1 MFDFL
6 KRGQLIRRGLA
17 SRKTRRRR
25 ARNELLQSLEYAPYV
40 KLFIFVGFIAG
51 LAFLIFSGQQPEPT
65 KNFVIAL
72 LFLATAMAQL
82 WINQPRTFSQNSR
95 VLLVF
100 GIILVQLAVTKLLLV
115 LCNGGTVRF
124 LKPEMGGLIAPYAF
138 APLVLSVLLGRNHGL
153 YAAVSV
159 SLWSSVLFGKIDAPL
174 LVTSLISGFTAVYLT
189 LQVRRRS
196 KLIRAGVGV
205 GFAIWL
211 LSLTF
216 GLIGPIN
223 LFSPIA
229 NDWGMIGLQSA
240 LAVGNGILTAM
251 VVGGALPILENLFQI
266 TTDISWLEASDLN
279 HPLLRRM
286 TIEAP
291 GTYHH
296 SLVVANLAEAAA
308 EAIGANATLCRVC
321 SYFHDVGKLVKPEYF
336 TENMNFERNPH
347 DDLAPTMSA
356 LIIIAHVKEGVDLAL
371 KHKLNQRVIDI
382 IQEHHGTSLVYY
394 FYQRALQQQEDAR
407 AGGKIMNMR
416 EEDIPEVGEESFRYS
431 GPKPQTKESA
441 IVSLADIVESASRSL
456 EKPTLQK
463 IEQLVDELIE
473 ERIADRQLDECDLT
487 LGELKIIAE
496 RFRFTLMTMLHSRI
510 AYPKQETRTL
520 GPREEGLHPD
530 VMAMTRKP
538 ATAPAQA
545 TASR

>member
-17 SRKTRRRR
+17 SKKTRRRR
-25 ARNELLQSLEYAPYV
+25 TRNELAETLEYATWAKV
-40 KLFIFVGFIAG
+40 LVLGGFVAG
-51 LAFLIFSGQQPEPT
+51 LGFLVFSGQQPEPT

-72 LFLATAMAQL
+72 LFLATALIQL
-82 WINQPRTFSQNSR
+82 WINQPQTFSRTSR
-95 VLLVF
+95 ILLVF
-100 GIILVQLAVTKLLLV
+100 GTILVQLAVTKLVLV
-115 LCNGGTVRF
+115 LCNSGNYRVF
-124 LKPEMGGLIAPYAF
+124 KPEMGGLITPYAF

-153 YAAVSV
+153 YAAVFV

-174 LVTSLISGFTAVYLT
+174 LVTSLISGFTAVSLT

-196 KLIRAGVGV
+196 KLVRAGLGI
-205 GFAIWL
+205 GLAIWL
-211 LSLTF
+211 LSLAF
-216 GLIGPIN
+216 GLIGPIS
-223 LFSPIA
+223 LFSA
-229 NDWGMIGLQSA
+229 SGNDWRMIGLQSA
-240 LAVGNGILTAM
+240 YAIGNGILTAM
-251 VVGGALPILENLFQI
+251 LVGGALPILEQVFQV

-296 SLVVANLAEAAA
+296 SLVVANLAESAA
-308 EAIGANATLCRVC
+308 EAIGANGTLCRVC

-371 KHKLNQRVIDI
+371 KHKLNHRIIDI

-394 FYQRALQQQEDAR
+394 FYQRAVQQQEDAR

-416 EEDIPEVGEESFRYS
+416 EEDIPEVREESFRYS

-456 EKPTLQK
+456 SKPTPQK
-463 IEQLVDELIE
+463 VEQLINELIE
-473 ERIADRQLDECDLT
+473 ERIADGQLDECDLT
-487 LGELKIIAE
+487 LGDLRIIAK

-510 AYPKQETRTL
+510 AYPKPESKYAT
-520 GPREEGLHPD
+520 PREEGLRPD
-530 VMAMTRKP
+530 VMAATKKP
-538 ATAPAQA
+538 ASAPPVSAA
-545 TASR
+545 

>member
-6 KRGQLIRRGLA
+6 KRGRLIRRGLA

-25 ARNELLQSLEYAPYV
+25 TRNELLRNLEYSVYMKV
-40 KLFIFVGFIAG
+40 FIFAGFVAG
-51 LAFLIFSGQQPEPT
+51 IAFLIFSGQQPEPT

-72 LFLATAMAQL
+72 LFFATALTQL
-82 WINQPRTFSQNSR
+82 WINQPKTFVRSSR
-95 VLLVF
+95 LLLVF
-100 GIILVQLAVTKLLLV
+100 GVIFMQLAATKLVLI
-115 LCNGGTVRF
+115 LCNSGNYSFLRPETV
-124 LKPEMGGLIAPYAF
+124 GLIAPYAF
-138 APLVLSVLLGRNHGL
+138 STLVLSVLLGRNHGL
-153 YAAVSV
+153 YASVFV
-159 SLWSSVLFGKIDAPL
+159 SLWSSILFGKVDAPL
-174 LVTSLISGFTAVYLT
+174 LVCGLISGFTAVYLT

-196 KLIRAGVGV
+196 RLIRAGFGV
-205 GFAIWL
+205 GLAIWL
-211 LSLTF
+211 LSITF
-216 GLIGPIN
+216 GIIGPID
-223 LFSPIA
+223 LFSQSG
-229 NDWGMIGLQSA
+229 NDWKMIGIQSA
-240 LAVGNGILTAM
+240 LAIGNGILTATI
-251 VVGGALPILENLFQI
+251 VGGILPILEHLFQI

-321 SYFHDVGKLVKPEYF
+321 SYFHDVGKLVKPDYY

-371 KHKLNQRVIDI
+371 KHKLNQRIIDI

-416 EEDIPEVGEESFRYS
+416 EEDVPEVREESFRYP
-431 GPKPQTKESA
+431 GPKPQTKERA
-441 IVSLADIVESASRSL
+441 IVSLADIVDSASRSL
-456 EKPTLQK
+456 EKPTPQK
-463 IEQLVDELIE
+463 VEQLIEELIE
-473 ERIADRQLDECDLT
+473 ERIADGQLDDCDLT
-487 LGELKIIAE
+487 LGEIKMIKD
-496 RFRFTLMTMLHSRI
+496 RFRFTLLTMLHSRI
-510 AYPKQETRTL
+510 AYPKQERFF
-520 GPREEGLHPD
+520 GPREEPLRAD
-530 VMAMTRKP
+530 VMAETRKP
-538 ATAPAQA
+538 ALAPPISAA
-545 TASR
+545 

>member
-6 KRGQLIRRGLA
+6 KRGRLVRRGLA

-25 ARNELLQSLEYAPYV
+25 TRNELLRGLEYARYV
-40 KLFIFVGFIAG
+40 KVFILAGFIAG

-72 LFLATAMAQL
+72 LFFATAMTQL
-82 WINQPRTFSQNSR
+82 WINQPKTFSQNSR

-100 GIILVQLAVTKLLLV
+100 GTMFVQLAATKIVLV
-115 LCNGGTVRF
+115 LCNESAFRF
-124 LKPEMGGLIAPYAF
+124 LKPEMGDLIAPYAF

-153 YAAVSV
+153 YAAVFV
-159 SLWSSVLFGKIDAPL
+159 SLWSSVLFGRIDAPL

-189 LQVRRRS
+189 LQVRRRG

-205 GFAIWL
+205 GLAIWL

-216 GLIGPIN
+216 GSIGPIT
-223 LFSPIA
+223 LFPPTG
-229 NDWGMIGLQSA
+229 NDWGMIGIQSA
-240 LAVGNGILTAM
+240 LAIGNGIVTATI
-251 VVGGALPILENLFQI
+251 VGGALPMLEHLFQI
-266 TTDISWLEASDLN
+266 TTDVSWLEASDLN

-308 EAIGANATLCRVC
+308 EKIGANATLCRVC

-371 KHKLNQRVIDI
+371 KHKLNQRIIDI

-394 FYQRALQQQEDAR
+394 FYQRALQQQQDAR
-407 AGGKIMNMR
+407 AGGKIMNIR
-416 EEDIPEVGEESFRYS
+416 EDDIPDVQEESFRYS

-456 EKPTLQK
+456 EKPTPQK
-463 IEQLVDELIE
+463 IEQLVNELIE
-473 ERIADRQLDECDLT
+473 ERIADGQLDECDLT
-487 LGELKIIAE
+487 LGDLRVIAE
-496 RFRFTLMTMLHSRI
+496 RFRFTLMTMLHTRI
-510 AYPKQETRTL
+510 AYPKQESKFA
-520 GPREEGLHPD
+520 GPEDEKLRPD
-530 VMAMTRKP
+530 VMADMRRP
-538 ATAPAQA
+538 PSAPPVSAA
-545 TASR
+545 

>member
-6 KRGQLIRRGLA
+6 KRNQLVRRGLA
-17 SRKTRRRR
+17 SKKTRRRR
-25 ARNELLQSLEYAPYV
+25 TRNELLRSLEYSIYIKVLVFAG
-40 KLFIFVGFIAG
+40 FVAG
-51 LAFLIFSGQQPEPT
+51 LAFLVFNGQHAEPT
-65 KNFVIAL
+65 KSFVVAL
-72 LFLATAMAQL
+72 LFFATALIQL
-82 WINQPRTFSQNSR
+82 WINQPKTFSRTS
-95 VLLVF
+95 LLFLVF
-100 GIILVQLAVTKLLLV
+100 GTMLLQLAVTKLVLV
-115 LCNGGTVRF
+115 LCNSGSHRF
-124 LKPEMGGLIAPYAF
+124 LNPNMGGLITPYAF

-153 YAAVSV
+153 YAAVFV
-159 SLWSSVLFGKIDAPL
+159 SLWSSVLFGRIDGPL
-174 LVTSLISGFTAVYLT
+174 LVTSLISGFTAVSLT

-205 GFAIWL
+205 GLAIWL
-211 LSLTF
+211 LSLAF

-223 LFSPIA
+223 LFSLIG
-229 NDWGMIGLQSA
+229 NDWRMIGLQSA
-240 LAVGNGILTAM
+240 FAIGNGIVTAM
-251 VVGGALPILENLFQI
+251 IVGGALPILEHLFQI

-321 SYFHDVGKLVKPEYF
+321 SYFHDVGKLVKSDYF
-336 TENMNFERNPH
+336 TENMNYERNPH

-356 LIIIAHVKEGVDLAL
+356 LIIIAHVKEGVDLSL
-371 KHKLNQRVIDI
+371 KHKLNHRIIDI

-416 EEDIPEVGEESFRYS
+416 AEDIPEVREESFRYS

-456 EKPTLQK
+456 EKPTPQK
-463 IEQLVDELIE
+463 IEQLVNELIE
-473 ERIADRQLDECDLT
+473 ERIADGQLDECDLT
-487 LGELKIIAE
+487 LGDLRVIAE

-510 AYPKQETRTL
+510 AYPRPESKFPGARDDSF
-520 GPREEGLHPD
+520 RPD
-530 VMAMTRKP
+530 VMAATRKP
-538 ATAPAQA
+538 ASAPPVSAA
-545 TASR
+545 

>member
-1 MFDFL
+1 
-6 KRGQLIRRGLA
+6 
-17 SRKTRRRR
+17 
-25 ARNELLQSLEYAPYV
+25 
-40 KLFIFVGFIAG
+40 LF
-51 LAFLIFSGQQPEPT
+51 
-65 KNFVIAL
+65 
-72 LFLATAMAQL
+72 
-82 WINQPRTFSQNSR
+82 
-95 VLLVF
+95 
-100 GIILVQLAVTKLLLV
+100 
-115 LCNGGTVRF
+115 
-124 LKPEMGGLIAPYAF
+124 
-138 APLVLSVLLGRNHGL
+138 
-153 YAAVSV
+153 AAVFASF
-159 SLWSSVLFGKIDAPL
+159 WSSVLFGPIDAPL
-174 LVTSLISGFTAVYLT
+174 LVTSLISGFTAVSLT

-205 GFAIWL
+205 GIAIWA

-223 LFSPIA
+223 LFSVTG
-229 NDWGMIGLQSA
+229 NDWRMLGLQSA
-240 LAVGNGILTAM
+240 YAVANGIVTAM
-251 VVGGALPILENLFQI
+251 IVGGALPMLEHLFQI
-266 TTDISWLEASDLN
+266 TTDISWLEAADLN

-321 SYFHDVGKLVKPEYF
+321 AYFHDNGKLVKPEYF

-371 KHKLNQRVIDI
+371 KHKLNHRIIDI

-407 AGGKIMNMR
+407 AGGKIMNIR
-416 EEDIPEVGEESFRYS
+416 AEDIPEVREESFRYG

-456 EKPTLQK
+456 EKPTPQK
-463 IEQLVDELIE
+463 IEQLVNELIE
-473 ERIADRQLDECDLT
+473 ERIADGQLDECDLT
-487 LGELKIIAE
+487 LGDIRVMAE

-510 AYPKQETRTL
+510 AYPKPESKFPI
-520 GPREEGLHPD
+520 PRDDSMRPD
-530 VMAMTRKP
+530 VMAATRKP
-538 ATAPAQA
+538 ATAPPV
-545 TASR
+545 TAA

>member
-6 KRGQLIRRGLA
+6 KRGRLIRRGLA
-17 SRKTRRRR
+17 SRKIRRRR
-25 ARNELLQSLEYAPYV
+25 PRSELARNLEYAPYM
-40 KLFIFVGFIAG
+40 KALIFVVFAGG
-51 LAFLIFSGQQPEPT
+51 LAFLVFSGQQAEPT
-65 KNFVIAL
+65 KNYVIAL
-72 LFLATAMAQL
+72 LVLATAITQL
-82 WINQPRTFSQNSR
+82 WINQPKSFYQNSR
-95 VLLVF
+95 LLLVF
-100 GIILVQLAVTKLLLV
+100 GVILAQLAVTKLLLV
-115 LCNGGTVRF
+115 ICNSGNYRF
-124 LKPEMGGLIAPYAF
+124 LKPEMAGLITPYAF
-138 APLVLSVLLGRNHGL
+138 APLALSVLLGRQHGL
-153 YAAVSV
+153 YAAFFV
-159 SLWSSVLFGKIDAPL
+159 SLWSSVLFGPIDAPL
-174 LVTSLISGFTAVYLT
+174 LVTSLISGFTAVSLT

-196 KLIRAGVGV
+196 KLIRAGIGV
-205 GFAIWL
+205 GLAIWL

-223 LFSPIA
+223 WLFPTA

-240 LAVGNGILTAM
+240 LAVGNGILTATL
-251 VVGGALPILENLFQI
+251 VGGALPILEQLFQI

-321 SYFHDVGKLVKPEYF
+321 SYFHDVGKLVKPDYF

-371 KHKLNQRVIDI
+371 KHGLNKQIIDVI
-382 IQEHHGTSLVYY
+382 QQHHGTSLVYY

-407 AGGKIMNMR
+407 AGGKIMNIR
-416 EEDIPEVGEESFRYS
+416 EEDIPEVQEESFRYS
-431 GPKPQTKESA
+431 GPKPQSKESA

-456 EKPTLQK
+456 EKPTPQK
-463 IEQLVDELIE
+463 IEQLVNELIE
-473 ERIADRQLDECDLT
+473 ERIADGQLDECDLT

-496 RFRFTLMTMLHSRI
+496 RFRFTLTTMLHSRI
-510 AYPKQETRTL
+510 AYPKQEKL
-520 GPREEGLHPD
+520 FAPRDDDDRRPD
-530 VMAMTRKP
+530 VMAETRKP
-538 ATAPAQA
+538 ASAPPVSAA
-545 TASR
+545 

>member
-6 KRGQLIRRGLA
+6 KRNQLVRRGFA
-17 SRKTRRRR
+17 SKKVRRRR
-25 ARNELLQSLEYAPYV
+25 TRNELLQSLEYSLYV
-40 KLFIFVGFIAG
+40 KAFIF
-51 LAFLIFSGQQPEPT
+51 LAFAGVLALLVFSGQQPEPT
-65 KNFVIAL
+65 KNFIIAL
-72 LFLATAMAQL
+72 LLLGTAITQL
-82 WINQPRTFSQNSR
+82 WINQPKTFAQNSR
-95 VLLVF
+95 ILLVF
-100 GIILVQLAVTKLLLV
+100 GVIFMQLAVTKLLLV
-115 LCNGGTVRF
+115 LCNSGNYRILT
-124 LKPEMGGLIAPYAF
+124 PQMAGLITPYAF
-138 APLVLSVLLGRNHGL
+138 AAMVLSVLLGRHHGL
-153 YAAVSV
+153 FGAVFASF
-159 SLWSSVLFGKIDAPL
+159 WSSVLFGPIDAPI
-174 LVTSLISGFTAVYLT
+174 LVTSLISGFTAVSLT
-189 LQVRRRS
+189 LQVRRRG
-196 KLIRAGVGV
+196 KLIRAGLGV
-205 GFAIWL
+205 GIAIWA

-223 LFSPIA
+223 LFSVTG
-229 NDWGMIGLQSA
+229 NDWRMIGIQSA
-240 LAVGNGILTAM
+240 FAIGNGIVTAM
-251 VVGGALPILENLFQI
+251 IVGGALPMLEHLFQV
-266 TTDISWLEASDLN
+266 TTDISWLEAADLN

-371 KHKLNQRVIDI
+371 KHKLNHRMIDI

-416 EEDIPEVGEESFRYS
+416 AEDIPEVREESFRYS

-456 EKPTLQK
+456 EKPTPQK
-463 IEQLVDELIE
+463 IEQLVNELIE
-473 ERIADRQLDECDLT
+473 ERIADGQLDECDLT
-487 LGELKIIAE
+487 LGDLRVIAE

-510 AYPKQETRTL
+510 AYPKPESKFPT
-520 GPREEGLHPD
+520 PRDDGMRPD
-530 VMAMTRKP
+530 VMAATRKP
-538 ATAPAQA
+538 ASAPPVSAA
-545 TASR
+545 

>member
-6 KRGQLIRRGLA
+6 KRNQLVRRGFA
-17 SRKTRRRR
+17 SKKVRRRR
-25 ARNELLQSLEYAPYV
+25 TRNELLRSLEYSPYV
-40 KLFIFVGFIAG
+40 KAFIF
-51 LAFLIFSGQQPEPT
+51 LAFAGVLALLVFSGQQPEPT

-72 LFLATAMAQL
+72 LVLATAIIQL
-82 WINQPRTFSQNSR
+82 WINQPKTYAQNSR
-95 VLLVF
+95 ILLVF
-100 GIILVQLAVTKLLLV
+100 GVIFVQLAVTKLLLV
-115 LCNGGTVRF
+115 VCNSGNYRIFT
-124 LKPEMGGLIAPYAF
+124 PQMGGLITPYAF
-138 APLVLSVLLGRNHGL
+138 SAMVLSVLLGRHHGL
-153 YAAVSV
+153 FGAVFASF
-159 SLWSSVLFGKIDAPL
+159 WSSVLFGPIDAPI
-174 LVTSLISGFTAVYLT
+174 LVTSLISGFTAVSLT

-196 KLIRAGVGV
+196 KLIRAGLGV
-205 GFAIWL
+205 GIAIWA

-223 LFSPIA
+223 LFSLTG
-229 NDWGMIGLQSA
+229 NDWRMIGLQSTFA
-240 LAVGNGILTAM
+240 IGNGIVTAM
-251 VVGGALPILENLFQI
+251 IVGGMLPILEHLFQI

-371 KHKLNQRVIDI
+371 KHKLNHRIIDI

-416 EEDIPEVGEESFRYS
+416 AEDIPEVREESFRYG

-456 EKPTLQK
+456 EKPTPQK
-463 IEQLVDELIE
+463 IEQLVNELIE
-473 ERIADRQLDECDLT
+473 ERIADGQLDECDLT
-487 LGELKIIAE
+487 LGDLRVIAE

-510 AYPKQETRTL
+510 AYPKPESKFPT
-520 GPREEGLHPD
+520 PRDESMRPD
-530 VMAMTRKP
+530 VMAATRKP
-538 ATAPAQA
+538 ASAPPVSAA
-545 TASR
+545 